1 MTGVR
6 TCFVEGSGGYAEI
19 MSTTVAR
26 KMYDFN
32 KAVVVASMD
41 TTRTVIGAVGDGVT
55 SAVKT
60 LRDSGS
66 TVVGQT
72 RSAVDRT
79 VDQASTGVKEV
90 AGQARAQGEQASGRL
105 DEIADRTARRAT
117 NAVDGKPATGT
128 PYEEW
133 TKSELYERA
142 QELDIDGRSGMSKP
156 QLIKALRA
164 H

>member
-1 MTGVR
+1 
-6 TCFVEGSGGYAEI
+6 

-32 KAVVVASMD
+32 KAVVTASFD
-41 TTRTVIGAVGDGVT
+41 TTRTVIGAVGDGVS

-79 VDQASTGVKEV
+79 VDQASVGAKEV
-90 AGQARAQGEQASGRL
+90 AGQARAQGAQASARL

-117 NAVDGKPATGT
+117 SAVDASPSSGT
-128 PYEEW
+128 PYEDW

-142 QELDIDGRSGMSKP
+142 QELDIDGRSGMSKK
-156 QLIKALRA
+156 QLIAALRSR
-164 H
+164 

>member
-1 MTGVR
+1 
-6 TCFVEGSGGYAEI
+6 

-32 KAVVVASMD
+32 KAVVSTSLQ
-41 TTRTVIGAVGDGVT
+41 TTRTVLGAVGEGVS

-66 TVVGQT
+66 TVVGQS

-79 VDQASTGVKEV
+79 VTQASTGVKEV
-90 AGQARAQGEQASGRL
+90 AGQARAQGDRASAQL

-117 NAVDGKPATGT
+117 AAVSDTPSSGT
-128 PYEEW
+128 RYEDW
-133 TKSELYERA
+133 TKDELYERA
-142 QELDIDGRSGMSKP
+142 QELDVEGRSGMSKS

-164 H
+164 R